1 MNEKIKGNLAVMGEK
16 FDGFQRTGVY
26 NEEEQNKI
34 EKKREV
40 DEEFVVGSGTANFE
54 ILNKEHIK

>member
-40 DEEFVVGSGTANFE
+40 DEEFVVRSGTANFE